1 MSKCRI
7 MYSIIETSEN
17 QYSLYSLISR
27 GFKITAIAIG
37 CCLTIIYLW
46 AAMWFLCALDDVC
59 YAANV
64 GV

>member
-7 MYSIIETSEN
+7 MYSILETSVL
-17 QYSLYSLISR
+17 QPSLYSLISR
-27 GFKITAIAIG
+27 GLKITAIAAG
-37 CCLTIIYLW
+37 CFAFTIYLW

-59 YAANV
+59 YYANS

>member
-7 MYSIIETSEN
+7 MYSIPEASGN
-17 QYSLYSLISR
+17 QYSLYSLIR
-27 GFKITAIAIG
+27 KGLKITAIAVG
-37 CCLTIIYLW
+37 CFAFTIYIW